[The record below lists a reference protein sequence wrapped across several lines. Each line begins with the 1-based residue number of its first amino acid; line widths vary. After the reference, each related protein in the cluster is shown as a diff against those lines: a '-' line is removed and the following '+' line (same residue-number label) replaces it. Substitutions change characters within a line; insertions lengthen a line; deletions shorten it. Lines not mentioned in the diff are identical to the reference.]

1 MRFSDSHHF
10 RKMVAGCCMV
20 AGPLFILVAFVVGPD
35 LRTDAGEQMAAIAAD
50 LDGTIASALFSLAAV
65 ALMLGATL
73 GLMHM
78 LRERMVAYAH
88 VGGAMALLG
97 LVAVAAQ
104 FGTFMLA
111 WQMAADGVQA
121 TDVAAYDG
129 LISSTAGVIAL
140 QVLGFVGIAGFV
152 VLAAGLYR
160 AHVVDWWMAAC
171 FAVGAVLIALATPF
185 ESIALGVV
193 ASAILAIGL
202 GSMGMMVLRET
213 DAEWEHTPEYG
224 GFRPSLHMR

>member
-35 LRTDAGEQMAAIAAD
+35 LRTDAGEQMAAIASD
-50 LDGTIASALFSLAAV
+50 LDGTIATAMFSLAAV

-78 LRERMVAYAH
+78 LRERMVAYGH

-97 LVAVAAQ
+97 LVAFAAQ
-104 FGTFMLA
+104 FGTLMFA

-129 LISSTAGVIAL
+129 LISSTAGVVAL
-140 QVLGFVGIAGFV
+140 QIVGFVGIAGFV

-160 AHVVDWWMAAC
+160 AHAVDWWMAAC
-171 FAVGAVLIALATPF
+171 LAVGAVLIALATPF
-185 ESIALGVV
+185 ESVALGVV